1 MHLSVVC
8 AQNFIDHPAIIGG
21 PGVKIDESKFGK
33 GKYNRGRMVD
43 DTGCWRNVTVTS
55 YAAGLPCPTKL
66 LVHPLPLLIEVN

>member
-1 MHLSVVC
+1 MC

-43 DTGCWRNVTVTS
+43 GHWVLEECYRDILCCRLAMS
-55 YAAGLPCPTKL
+55 YQAMSTPFSTPDRS
-66 LVHPLPLLIEVN
+66 